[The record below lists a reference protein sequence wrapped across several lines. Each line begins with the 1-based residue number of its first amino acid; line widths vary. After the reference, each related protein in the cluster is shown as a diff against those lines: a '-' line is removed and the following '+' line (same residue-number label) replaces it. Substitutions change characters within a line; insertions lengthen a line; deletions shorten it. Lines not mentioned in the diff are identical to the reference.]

1 MNIEQEIRNTTVA
14 GLQELYNI
22 AFEGNKLTVN
32 ITPPEFSGDFSVVTF
47 PIAKSA
53 KKSPDTVANEL
64 GNYVVQNL
72 PAVESFGVIKGFL
85 NLTISK
91 NYWIDFL
98 KENYTKQEFGKHAAS
113 GKKVALEYCGPNTN
127 KPLHLG
133 HIRNMLLGYSLS
145 NVLKF
150 NGHDVTRVNIY
161 NDRGIAICKS
171 MVAWMRSGKNET
183 PETSNTKGDHLIG
196 KYYVEFDKILK
207 KEVEELVAKGMEKE
221 KAEREAPVFKEAQEL
236 LLKWEAGDKATLDLW
251 KQMNG
256 WVYAGFEQT
265 FRKIGVSFEKNY
277 YESETYL
284 LGKNLVL
291 EGLEK
296 GFFFKKED
304 GSIWVNLEDKGLD
317 QKVLLR
323 SDGTSVYLTQDLGTA
338 QLRYDDFKMDQ
349 SIYVV
354 ANEQN
359 YHFQV
364 LKLTLEKLGKP
375 YARGIYHLSY
385 GMVDL
390 PSGKMK
396 SREGTV
402 VDADD
407 LLDEMFA
414 TAEKHTREL
423 GKIAEFSEADAQEL
437 FRKIGLGALKYFILK
452 VDPKKRMLFDP
463 NESIDFHGNTGPF
476 IQYSFAR
483 INSVL
488 RKAAA
493 TTLTLSEGYVPNEE
507 ERKLLIALHQFP
519 ATVKEAGATY
529 SPSLIANYV
538 YSVAKSFNKFYTDYS
553 ILNAE
558 NEQAKQFRLA
568 LSQLTANVL
577 KSSLWLLGIEAP
589 ERM

>member
-1 MNIEQEIRNTTVA
+1 MNIEQHIRNIAVV
-14 GLQELYNI
+14 GLQELFHLAY
-22 AFEGNKLTVN
+22 EGEKLTIN
-32 ITPPEFSGDFSVVTF
+32 MTPPEFSGDFSVVTF
-47 PIAKSA
+47 PLAKAA
-53 KKSPDTVANEL
+53 KKSPDVIANEL
-64 GNYVVQNL
+64 GNYIVQNL
-72 PAVESFGVIKGFL
+72 PVVESFSVIKGFL

-98 KENYTKQEFGKHAAS
+98 KENYTKAEFGKHTAS

-171 MVAWMRSGKNET
+171 MVAWMQSGNGET
-183 PETSNTKGDHLIG
+183 PQSANVKGDHLVG

-221 KAEREAPVFKEAQEL
+221 RAEREAPVFKAAQEL

-265 FRKIGVSFEKNY
+265 YKKIGVAFEKNY

-296 GFFFKKED
+296 GFFFKKDD
-304 GSIWVNLEDKGLD
+304 GSVWVNLEDKGLD

-338 QLRYDDFKMDQ
+338 QLRYDDFKMEQ

-354 ANEQN
+354 ANEQD

-375 YARGIYHLSY
+375 YASGIYHLSY

-423 GKIAEFSEADAQEL
+423 GKIDEFSEEEARAL

-493 TTLTLSEGYVPNEE
+493 INFAINEEYVPNEE
-507 ERKLLIALHQFP
+507 EKKLLILLHQFP
-519 ATVKEAGATY
+519 ATVREAGATY
-529 SPSLIANYV
+529 SPSLIANYA

-577 KSSLWLLGIEAP
+577 QSSLWLLGIEAP